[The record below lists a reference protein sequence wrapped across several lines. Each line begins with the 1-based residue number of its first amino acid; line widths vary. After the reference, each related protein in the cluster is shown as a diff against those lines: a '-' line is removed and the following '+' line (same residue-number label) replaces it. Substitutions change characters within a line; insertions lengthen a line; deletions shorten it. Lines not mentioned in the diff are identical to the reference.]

1 MKNITTICHS
11 GMPGVQSVFK
21 NMEALGMSHNLPI
34 DQVTSIQDIGNVVIF
49 GAFDQSYLPLMNILR
64 NDGRPRNIGFLWTSS
79 PTETELQP
87 GEINFLHYILGMKV
101 RGEIDFIWFLKPDY
115 LEMYGSIHDVFTA
128 PAPCAKYKF
137 REPLK
142 SETKQLSLFMPNTL
156 KKNSFAQ
163 HLAASSFAMKNPGR
177 VIVKSNGAYKFPN
190 IINTGWMSDDMYEKE
205 LNFTDVAMHV
215 SLAESFAY
223 GAYKFLAR
231 GTPCLISPSIQSN
244 LEIFNS
250 RLDKILVV
258 RDSDSLIEMSM
269 KLHNLFNFS
278 HEDYKVL
285 CQLIFDEMSAF
296 REYNNKRLKKVF
308 EEQNLR

>member
-1 MKNITTICHS
+1 MITTIAHS

-21 NMEALGMSHNLPI
+21 NMEIFGMSHNLPI

-49 GAFDQSYLPLMNILR
+49 GAFDPSYLPLMNILR
-64 NDGRPRNIGFLWTSS
+64 NDGKPRNIGFLWTSS

-87 GEINFLHYILGMKV
+87 GEINFLQYILGMKA
-101 RGEIDFIWFLKPDY
+101 RGQIDFLWFLKPDY
-115 LEMYGSIHDVFTA
+115 LEMYGIIHDVFAA
-128 PAPCAKYKF
+128 PAPCPEYKF
-137 REPLK
+137 RDPPKIEK
-142 SETKQLSLFMPNTL
+142 KQLSLFMPTTL

-177 VIVKSNGAYKFPN
+177 VIVKSNSIYRFPN
-190 IINTGWMSDDMYEKE
+190 IISTGWMSDEMYEKK
-205 LNFTDVAMHV
+205 LRMTDVAMHV

-250 RLDKILVV
+250 RLDKLLVV
-258 RDSDSLIEMSM
+258 KDSDSLIEMGM
-269 KLHNLFNFS
+269 CLQNLFNFS
-278 HEDYKVL
+278 HEEYKDL
-285 CQLIFDEMSAF
+285 CQLIYDEMSAF
-296 REYNNKRLKKVF
+296 RIRNNQRLKEVF

>member
-1 MKNITTICHS
+1 MITTIAHS

-21 NMEALGMSHNLPI
+21 NMEALGMSQNLPI
-34 DQVTSIQDIGNVVIF
+34 DQVTSIQDIGNVIIF
-49 GAFDQSYLPLMNILR
+49 GAFDNSYLPLMNILR

-101 RGEIDFIWFLKPDY
+101 RGEIDFLWFLKPDY
-115 LEMYGSIHDVFTA
+115 LEMYGAIHDVFAA
-128 PAPCAKYKF
+128 PAPCPEYKF
-137 REPLK
+137 RVPPNV
-142 SETKQLSLFMPNTL
+142 ETKQLSLFMPNTL

-163 HLAASSFAMKNPGR
+163 HLAAASFATKYGGR
-177 VIVKSNGAYKFPN
+177 VIVKSNGVYKFPN
-190 IINTGWMSDDMYEKE
+190 IISTGWMSDEMYDKE
-205 LNFTDVAMHV
+205 LRMTDVAMHI

-223 GAYKFLAR
+223 GAYKFLAQ
-231 GTPCLISPSIQSN
+231 GIPCLISPSIQGN
-244 LEIFNS
+244 LEIFNA
-250 RLDKILVV
+250 RLDKLLVV
-258 RDSDSLIEMSM
+258 RDSDSLIEMSI

-285 CQLIFDEMSAF
+285 CQLIYDEMSAF
-296 REYNNKRLKKVF
+296 RVCNNQRLIKIF